1 MLERHADPSGGWWEL
16 AFGRGGWDAQA
27 LRHLLDP
34 PDRAVLLPALAGS
47 EERRRILA
55 AVIERAGSVV
65 RPPVPGADPAFDR
78 QLADLSWGGEPL
90 FLMMA
95 GLTAAR
101 AGFGHVLALA
111 RTDLAFTIADS
122 ELNRIKGIAG
132 DSGVNADFLVHI
144 AAYVTLC
151 RGLGRTAIE
160 EAIDEEKE
168 ALRRQS
174 AGDPPD
180 IADALNAAL
189 PGEGG
194 TISPILPDMVGE
206 AVILRVFNR
215 LAREAQLEAVSRASR
230 RARARVAATAIRI
243 AQDYSL
249 EGYQAPLDW
258 ADQMVQENASDLAG
272 LAEIVGQIPLNTL
285 VLRDRAAAIYAIIG
299 ERARQFL
306 SLEDNE
312 QTRALLASSLN
323 NLAPYLS
330 ELGRRE
336 EALTVAQEAV
346 AILAPYFL
354 GRPLAFVQWMATMV
368 KNYLDLIERLD
379 REPDAALLH
388 PIFEAFEALESGAR
402 NEPEG

>member
-1 MLERHADPSGGWWEL
+1 
-16 AFGRGGWDAQA
+16 
-27 LRHLLDP
+27 
-34 PDRAVLLPALAGS
+34 
-47 EERRRILA
+47 
-55 AVIERAGSVV
+55 
-65 RPPVPGADPAFDR
+65 
-78 QLADLSWGGEPL
+78 
-90 FLMMA
+90 MMA

-132 DSGVNADFLVHI
+132 NSGVNADFLVHI

-323 NLAPYLS
+323 NLATYLSELGRREEALTVAQEAADLRRELAAARPDAFRPDLAGSLNNLANRLS